1 MSRANSRNTATAAR
15 VRFWRDPDLPGI
27 EVRFSS
33 YNEEAFRK
41 HAHDAYSVGLIE
53 TGRTTFF
60 LEGDIHSAS
69 AGQMALIPPGAV
81 HACNPDFDSEM
92 AYRMFYVDSPW
103 LAEAG
108 EEVFGAGTPLPV
120 FRSPVV
126 DDPGV
131 FAAWRDLHL
140 TIIRGADKLEKQ
152 SRLVQCLSSLVAR
165 HAVLGKVKPPGKAA
179 GVVQAVQAYL
189 ADRLE
194 QNVTLDELSTLTG
207 LSRFHLLRTYHE
219 EVGLPPH
226 AHQNQ
231 LRVDRSKALL
241 AGGLSISR
249 VAAETG
255 FVDQSHFTRVFKQ
268 FTGATPRQYQSG
280 SR

>member
-1 MSRANSRNTATAAR
+1 MPRANSRNPASALQ
-15 VRFWRDPDLPGI
+15 VRFWRDPDLPGV

-41 HAHDAYSVGLIE
+41 HTHDAYSVGLIE

-60 LEGDIHSAS
+60 LEGDVHSAS

-92 AYRMFYVDSPW
+92 AYRMFYVDGSW
-103 LAEAG
+103 LTEAA
-108 EEVFGAGTPLPV
+108 EEVLGTGTPLPV
-120 FRSPVV
+120 FRTPVV
-126 DDPGV
+126 DDPEL

-140 TIIRGADKLEKQ
+140 TITRGADKLEKQ
-152 SRLVQCLSSLVAR
+152 SRLVQCLSSLVAG
-165 HAVLGKVKPPGKAA
+165 HAVPGQTRAPGKAA
-179 GVVQAVQAYL
+179 GVVHAIHAHL
-189 ADRLE
+189 AARLE
-194 QNVTLDELSTLTG
+194 ENVTLDDLSALTG
-207 LSRFHLLRTYHE
+207 LSRFHLLRTYQE

-241 AGGLSISR
+241 ANGMSISR

-268 FTGATPRQYQSG
+268 FTGATPRQYQSVG
-280 SR
+280 R